1 MKGLIV
7 LIFLLSAVALQSCES
22 RSNEPADPDNAAKNI
37 FKKEAAVVT
46 VAKARLGNFDLE
58 INCNGNVYA
67 INNAEIKF
75 PFSEKISAVLVK
87 NGEVVKK
94 GQVLASLDE
103 TELAKRLARSRE
115 AFGKAL
121 IDLDDRLIDYG
132 YRLKDSVSIP
142 TDIMRMAR
150 IKSGYNS
157 AQYDYADAETA
168 LNKTRILAPFS
179 GKIANLEA
187 REFNTSENF
196 RRLCTLIDD
205 SKMRVEFNVLESEY
219 RFLSKGSPI
228 EIVPYGD
235 GASIRGVVNQIN
247 PLVDANGMIKIIGM
261 IDNQA
266 GHLLDGMSVKVVV
279 RKSVPGKLFI
289 PKDAVLQRQD
299 REVVFTYNNGRAKWN
314 YVQTDL
320 QNSKY
325 VSIKDGL
332 REGEQV
338 ITSNNINLA
347 HDLEV
352 KIDKNN

>member
-1 MKGLIV
+1 M
-7 LIFLLSAVALQSCES
+7 
-22 RSNEPADPDNAAKNI
+22 PADTDNTAKNI
-37 FKKEAAVVT
+37 FKKEAPVVT

-58 INCNGNVYA
+58 INCNGNVFA

-94 GQVLASLDE
+94 GQLLASLDD
-103 TELAKRLARSRE
+103 TELTKKLARSRE
-115 AFGKAL
+115 AYAKTL

-132 YRLKDSVSIP
+132 YRLKDSARIP
-142 TDIMRMAR
+142 ADIMRMAR
-150 IKSGYNS
+150 IRSGYNS
-157 AQYDYADAETA
+157 AQYDYADAGTA
-168 LNKTRILAPFS
+168 LSKTRIVAPFS

-196 RRLCTLIDD
+196 RKLCTLIDD

-219 RFLSKGSPI
+219 RFLSKGSLI
-228 EIVPYGD
+228 EIMPYGD
-235 GASIRGVVNQIN
+235 GASIKGVVNQIN

-261 IDNQA
+261 IDNHA
-266 GHLLDGMSVKVVV
+266 AHLLDGMSVKVIV

-289 PKDAVLQRQD
+289 PKEAVVQRQD

-314 YVQTDL
+314 YVETDL

-332 REGEQV
+332 QEGEQV
-338 ITSNNINLA
+338 ITSNIINLA
-347 HDLEV
+347 HDSEV
-352 KIDKNN
+352 KIDKNR